1 MGIFSARPR
10 SEAAASLGSLP
21 ATSDRWKEAFEAT
34 LRVNEIASSA
44 IPLPNAVRS
53 MVHVAVDLLDAE
65 QGSIML
71 LDEAGA
77 TLVMTASWG
86 LPPEANT
93 ELRLPVGESVAG
105 RVLATG
111 KPLLLGQVDGE
122 AFFNFI
128 PKSKPIA
135 SSIVVPL
142 RVQGEAVGVLSLA
155 GSKDRPEFN
164 DTDLRV
170 AQMFADQAA
179 GLINRARLHESA
191 EQRSSDLL
199 ALVDSNKGLL
209 GTLDLEELLQKVL
222 DGGSRLSG
230 SSDGFACLFNSET
243 KAMERGVF
251 RGIDKGR
258 IGQLVTDPQITW
270 AIDNVDIVIVDG
282 VDHGECL
289 VAVGLRSPRGTK
301 GVLVVAADPDMVH
314 DREELLR
321 AFGQQCSSAI
331 GSAEMHHVVERKESE
346 MSSIIRTV
354 PHPIVLV
361 DDRGLIIAINAA
373 AENLFSI
380 SASFAGGG
388 VSGSTLNH
396 PEVEELLT
404 TTGEVQQE
412 VLVGNPPR
420 VFKVRVT
427 DMQVPGGPTGRVLI
441 MDDVTTE
448 RENAQRQRD
457 FVAMVGHE
465 LRTPLTIV
473 KGFART
479 LMRRIG
485 SASAEEAQEAL
496 QTIDDKAH
504 HLERLI
510 EDLLYVSKIEAREA
524 SLRLE
529 QVDVTGL
536 VNNVVDDVIRDFP
549 KREVVVEAEH
559 SVTWPIDETK
569 LALVLRHLVENALKY
584 SEGPDPVAVKIA
596 ADDEELRVDV
606 VDHGVGLVSSD
617 IPHIFERFKQLDS
630 SSTRRH
636 GGTGVGLYLCAQL
649 VRVHGGHISVDSI
662 WGKGSTFTFVIPRR
676 STAKKVVHMHD
687 SSSRRTA

>member
-10 SEAAASLGSLP
+10 SEDAGSLGALP
-21 ATSDRWKEAFEAT
+21 ATSDRWKLAFEAT
-34 LRVNEIASSA
+34 LKVNEIASSA

-53 MVHVAVDLLDAE
+53 MVRVAVDLLDAE

-77 TLVMTASWG
+77 TLVMAASWG
-86 LPPEANT
+86 LPAEANK
-93 ELRLPVGESVAG
+93 ELRLPVGESIAG

-111 KPLLLGQVDGE
+111 KPLLLGRVDGE

-128 PKSKPIA
+128 PKSKPIN

-142 RVQGEAVGVLSLA
+142 RVRGEAVGVLSLA
-155 GSKDRPEFN
+155 GAVNRPEF
-164 DTDLRV
+164 TDMDLKV

-199 ALVDSNKGLL
+199 ALVDSSKGLL
-209 GTLDLEELLQKVL
+209 GTLDLEQLLQKVL

-230 SSDGFACLFNSET
+230 DADGFACLFNAET

-251 RGIDKGR
+251 RGIDKNR
-258 IGQLVTDPQITW
+258 IGRLVSDPEVSR
-270 AIDNVDIVIVDG
+270 AIENVDVELMDDEG
-282 VDHGECL
+282 QCL

-301 GVLVVAADPDMVH
+301 GVLVVAADPDLVH

-331 GSAEMHHVVERKESE
+331 GAAEMHNVVGRKESE
-346 MSSIIRTV
+346 MSSIIRSV
-354 PHPIVLV
+354 PHPIILV
-361 DDRGLIIAINAA
+361 DDQGLIVAINAA
-373 AENLFSI
+373 AEQLFSI
-380 SASFAGGG
+380 TASF
-388 VSGSTLNH
+388 VSGGMSGSNLNH
-396 PEVEELLT
+396 PEIEELLT

-485 SASAEEAQEAL
+485 SASAEEATEAL

-504 HLERLI
+504 QLERLI

-524 SLRLE
+524 SLRVE
-529 QVDVTGL
+529 QVDVTAL
-536 VNNVVDDVIRDFP
+536 TNTVVDDVIRDFA
-549 KREVVVEAEH
+549 KREVIVESE
-559 SVTWPIDETK
+559 SNIVWPADETK
-569 LALVLRHLVENALKY
+569 LSLILRHLVENALKY
-584 SEGPDPVAVKIA
+584 SGGPDPVTVKLA
-596 ADDEELRVDV
+596 CDDEELRVDV
-606 VDHGVGLVSSD
+606 IDHGVGLVSSD
-617 IPHIFERFKQLDS
+617 IPFIFERFKQLDS
-630 SSTRRH
+630 TSTRRH

-662 WGKGSTFTFVIPRR
+662 WGKGSTFTFVLPRR

>member
-1 MGIFSARPR
+1 MGIFSTRPR
-10 SEAAASLGSLP
+10 LDDVESLGALP
-21 ATSDRWKEAFEAT
+21 ATSDRWKVAFEAT
-34 LRVNEIASSA
+34 LKVNEIASSA

-53 MVHVAVDLLDAE
+53 MVRVAVDLLHAE

-71 LDEAGA
+71 LEDRGR
-77 TLVMTASWG
+77 TLVMAASWG
-86 LPPEANT
+86 LPSEADK
-93 ELRLPVGESVAG
+93 ELRLAVGESIAG

-111 KPLLLGQVDGE
+111 KPLLLGRVDGE

-128 PKSKPIA
+128 PKTKPVT

-142 RVQGEAVGVLSLA
+142 RVQGEAIGVLSLA
-155 GSKDRPEFN
+155 GAKERAEFTE
-164 DTDLRV
+164 TDLKV

-199 ALVDSNKGLL
+199 ALVESSKGLL
-209 GTLDLEELLQKVL
+209 GTLDLENLLQKVL
-222 DGGSRLSG
+222 DGGARLAG
-230 SSDGFACLFNSET
+230 RPDGFACLFDPET
-243 KAMERGVF
+243 RSMERGVF
-251 RGIDKGR
+251 RGIDKAR
-258 IGQLVTDPQITW
+258 IGQLAVDPAVVH
-270 AIDNVDIVIVDG
+270 AIENVDVSVVDDG
-282 VDHGECL
+282 GSECY

-301 GVLVVAADPDMVH
+301 GVLVISATRDLVH
-314 DREELLR
+314 DRDGLLR

-331 GSAEMHHVVERKESE
+331 GAAEMHHVVERKESE

-354 PHPIVLV
+354 PHPIILV
-361 DDRGLIIAINAA
+361 DDRGMIAAVNAA
-373 AENLFSI
+373 AEQLFSI
-380 SASFAGGG
+380 TANF
-388 VSGSTLNH
+388 VSGSVAGSSLNN
-396 PEVEELLT
+396 PEIEALLT
-404 TTGEVQQE
+404 TSGDVQQE
-412 VLVGNPPR
+412 VVVGNPPH
-420 VFKVRVT
+420 VFRVRVT

-441 MDDVTTE
+441 MDDVTSD

-504 HLERLI
+504 QLERLI

-524 SLRLE
+524 SLRVE
-529 QVDVTGL
+529 QVDITAL
-536 VNNVVDDVIRDFP
+536 ANSVVGDVVCDYA
-549 KREVVVEAEH
+549 KREVVVESER
-559 SVTWPIDETK
+559 SVVWPADETK

-584 SEGPDPVAVKIA
+584 SEAPDPVTVKIME
-596 ADDEELRVDV
+596 DEEELRVDV
-606 VDHGVGLVSSD
+606 IDHGIGLVSSD

-676 STAKKVVHMHD
+676 STAKKVVHMQE